1 MDTERRLNKIKREL
15 KGARR
20 LMEKASDEIFNQD
33 ISNYPIFV
41 IAKEPINL
49 GVAIA
54 NPESL
59 KSAWHLYISTLE
71 EFTTKKLI
79 RQERIN
85 EFRKIYKDP
94 EDFYCLFIIDNLGSK
109 FVFIPID

>member
-1 MDTERRLNKIKREL
+1 
-15 KGARR
+15 
-20 LMEKASDEIFNQD
+20 MEKACDEIFNQD

-41 IAKEPINL
+41 ISKEPVNL
-49 GVAIA
+49 GILIA
-54 NPESL
+54 DTTSNLGS
-59 KSAWHLYISTLE
+59 WNVYISTLE
-71 EFTTKKLI
+71 EFSTKKLI

-94 EDFYCLFIIDNLGSK
+94 EDFYCLFVIENLGSK

>member
-1 MDTERRLNKIKREL
+1 MDTERRLNKIKKEL
-15 KGARR
+15 LQVNR

-33 ISNYPIFV
+33 ISKYPIFV
-41 IAKEPINL
+41 ISHSEISIGIQL
-49 GVAIA
+49 A
-54 NPESL
+54 NSEQI
-59 KSAWHLYISTLE
+59 KGKWNLYISTLE
-71 EFTTKKLI
+71 EFSTKKLI

-94 EDFYCLFIIDNLGSK
+94 ADYFCLFVIEDLGSK

>member
-1 MDTERRLNKIKREL
+1 MDTERRLNKLKKEL
-15 KGARR
+15 ESVDR

-33 ISNYPIFV
+33 ISKYPIFV
-41 IAKEPINL
+41 VSPQEINIGIQLAK
-49 GVAIA
+49 ATQ
-54 NPESL
+54 L
-59 KSAWHLYISTLE
+59 KGKWNLYISTLE
-71 EFTTKKLI
+71 EFSTKKLI

-94 EDFYCLFIIDNLGSK
+94 ADYYCLFVIEDLGSK

>member
-15 KGARR
+15 TGASRI
-20 LMEKASDEIFNQD
+20 MEKASDEIFNQE

-41 IAKEPINL
+41 ISHDPINMGIVL
-49 GVAIA
+49 A
-54 NPESL
+54 EKEQL
-59 KSAWHLYISTLE
+59 KGNWNLYISTLE
-71 EFTTKKLI
+71 EFSAKKLI

-94 EDFYCLFIIDNLGSK
+94 EDFYCLFVIEDLGSK
-109 FVFIPID
+109 FVFIPIE